1 MEPERTETV
10 ARVVDIG
17 LDLLTVRG
25 YGETA
30 LRDVAEAVGFSKA
43 ALYHHFPTKAALLEE
58 MLLPLRLA
66 IDSLLDEEVREDLD
80 EDRARL
86 LAGMLAVTFEHR
98 REAAVLFGDRA
109 IGKLESGQAWAA
121 QRRALIR
128 RLSGPRARVMT
139 QVRATSSL
147 LLVLQPATNLFSV
160 AEEVLRGPIFQIAL
174 ETCTGSMSAERG
186 ASSRRLVGG
195 SPQVG

>member
-1 MEPERTETV
+1 MPTERTETV

-17 LDLLTVRG
+17 LDLVTVRG
-25 YGETA
+25 YGGTA

-43 ALYHHFPTKAALLEE
+43 ALYHHFPTKAALLAE
-58 MLLPLRLA
+58 MLDPLCAA
-66 IDSLLDEEVREDLD
+66 IDEVVEGDARVDLD
-80 EDRARL
+80 EDRAQL
-86 LAGMLAVTFEHR
+86 LAGMLDVVFAHR

-109 IGKLESGQAWAA
+109 VGKLEPGRRWSS

-139 QVRATSSL
+139 QIRATSAL

-160 AEEVLRGPIFQIAL
+160 AEDVLRGPILQIAI
-174 ETCTGSMSAERG
+174 ETCTESVSPDRLP
-186 ASSRRLVGG
+186 SRRVVGG
-195 SPQVG
+195 SPRA

>member
-17 LDLLTVRG
+17 LDLVTVRG
-25 YGETA
+25 YGGTA

-58 MLLPLRLA
+58 MLSPLCSA
-66 IDSLLDEEVREDLD
+66 IDELLEEDVGADLD

-86 LAGMLAVTFEHR
+86 LAGMLDIAFAHR

-109 IGKLESGQAWAA
+109 VGRLEPGRSWAM

-139 QVRATSSL
+139 QIRATSAL

-160 AEEVLRGPIFQIAL
+160 AEDVLRSPILQIAI
-174 ETCTGSMSAERG
+174 ETCTGSSAPQRVPSG
-186 ASSRRLVGG
+186 RLVSEAPRG
-195 SPQVG
+195 